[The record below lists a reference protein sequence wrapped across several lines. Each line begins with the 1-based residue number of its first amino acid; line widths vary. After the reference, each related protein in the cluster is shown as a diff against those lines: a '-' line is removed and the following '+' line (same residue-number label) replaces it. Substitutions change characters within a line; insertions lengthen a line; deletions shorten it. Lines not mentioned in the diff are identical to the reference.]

1 MTGNREAV
9 GGHVTRVT
17 SQTRGFMPCVSHH
30 LHDAPRSHSFAQ
42 LRVSVWPER
51 LLGCVVSRLLFSG
64 GAVCIIGMGRG
75 HRSLS
80 ALP

>member
-1 MTGNREAV
+1 MTK
-9 GGHVTRVT
+9 VT
-17 SQTRGFMPCVSHH
+17 SQTRSFMPCVSHH
-30 LHDAPRSHSFAQ
+30 HQDAPHSHSFAQ
-42 LRVSVWPER
+42 LRVSAWPER
-51 LLGCVVSRLLFSG
+51 VLGHVVSRLLFSG